1 MDELLSTKNLTNYI
15 LPKGILDYFN
25 IVKVEEMSEQ
35 LYISLEEK
43 NTVPS
48 EYSNKRIL
56 SKGFFK
62 TTIVQDFPV
71 RGMPVFLR
79 IRRRRWK
86 LVDTGE
92 IIFRNW
98 ELVAEGTKYTQEFAA
113 FLKEFLALA
122 LPPPSFR

>member
-1 MDELLSTKNLTNYI
+1 MTELLSSKNLIKYI
-15 LPKGILDYFN
+15 LPKGILDYFT
-25 IVKVEEMSEQ
+25 IVKVEEIFEQ

-79 IRRRRWK
+79 IKRRRWK

-92 IIFRNW
+92 IVFRNW
-98 ELVAEGTKYTQEFAA
+98 ELVAEGTKYTQEFAT
-113 FLKEFLALA
+113 FLKGLL
-122 LPPPSFR
+122 R